1 MTSGVNRMRVALSFF
16 MLSLL
21 SPAFA
26 DDNESAW
33 IVDELVS
40 RRFAEGDTQGPRFE
54 EGSEVSVVYREGSLV
69 RVNGTNGFGWVAESA
84 ITTEKPALSDVDL
97 EAMME
102 RIKAMNLDG
111 GGGMSQPITIG
122 GNE

>member
-1 MTSGVNRMRVALSFF
+1 MRFALSLF

-21 SPAFA
+21 GPAFA
-26 DDNESAW
+26 AENESAW

-54 EGSEVSVVYREGSLV
+54 SGSEVSVVYREGSLV
-69 RVNGTNGFGWVAESA
+69 RVSGTNGFGWVAASA

-102 RIKAMNLDG
+102 RIKAMNINGDG
-111 GGGMSQPITIG
+111 AMSQPITIG
-122 GNE
+122 GDE